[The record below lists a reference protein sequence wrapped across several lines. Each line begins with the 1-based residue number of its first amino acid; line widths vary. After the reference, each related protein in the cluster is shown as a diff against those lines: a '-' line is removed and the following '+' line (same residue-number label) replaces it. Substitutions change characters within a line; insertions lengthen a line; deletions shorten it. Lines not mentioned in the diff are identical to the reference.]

1 MLPAVLRIGANLGPL
16 TNGSGILLFSSVIF
30 KARSFCAYYFLK
42 VHLHNFSKIKS
53 HKEFTKSSK
62 NHGFSYYFCVMIEG
76 SGQKQAS
83 NVTY

>member
-1 MLPAVLRIGANLGPL
+1 MLPAVLRIGANLGRIRVRGSVPL

-53 HKEFTKSSK
+53 HKEVTKQRVLPLPMPGGTHK
-62 NHGFSYYFCVMIEG
+62 LAGR
-76 SGQKQAS
+76 
-83 NVTY
+83 